1 MKQLLIKISDELDSK
16 LRDVPN
22 KSDFVRQA
30 IEEKLNG
37 SVEPLV
43 PSTEITEKRVIE
55 LIKEYA
61 PKNDEFVPKPPDPFT
76 GYPCCQMKRPCKH
89 WQWDS
94 GLTCYVNT
102 ITGEQKELE
111 ASIEVTDL

>member
-1 MKQLLIKISDELDSK
+1 MKVSKTFRLSEEAVKILDS
-16 LRDVPN
+16 
-22 KSDFVRQA
+22 QA
-30 IEEKLNG
+30 NATQFLEDIIMR
-37 SVEPLV
+37 SVEPSV
-43 PSTEITEKRVIE
+43 PGTGITRQEVIE

-61 PKNDEFVPKPPDPFT
+61 SKNDEFVPKPPDPFT